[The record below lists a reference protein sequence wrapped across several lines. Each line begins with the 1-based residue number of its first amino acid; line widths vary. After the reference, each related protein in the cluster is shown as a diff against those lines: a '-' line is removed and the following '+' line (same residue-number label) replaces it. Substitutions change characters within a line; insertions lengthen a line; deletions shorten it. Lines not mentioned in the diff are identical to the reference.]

1 VGLTADAGEYADTV
15 SDEYHIAELFEA
27 ASAVK
32 MQAHVPYS
40 GFPVGAALLDE
51 TGRIHAG
58 CNVENASYPEGICAE
73 ANAIGA
79 MVAAGARSIV
89 ELLTVSDG
97 DLITTC
103 CGGCRQKIREFAGAD
118 AAIHAAG
125 PEGVRRSYTLTELL
139 PDSFGPDHLA

>member
-1 VGLTADAGEYADTV
+1 VPPEYR
-15 SDEYHIAELFEA
+15 IAELFEA

-32 MQAHVPYS
+32 VRAHVPYS
-40 GFPVGAALLDE
+40 GFPVGAALRDE

-58 CNVENASYPEGICAE
+58 CNVENAAYPEGICAE
-73 ANAIGA
+73 ANAVGA
-79 MVAAGARSIV
+79 MVAAGARTIV

-97 DLITTC
+97 DLVATC

-118 AAIHAAG
+118 TPIHAAG
-125 PEGVRRSYTLTELL
+125 PEGVRRSYTLAELL

>member
-1 VGLTADAGEYADTV
+1 MPPEYR
-15 SDEYHIAELFEA
+15 IAELFEA

-32 MQAHVPYS
+32 VRAHVPYS
-40 GFPVGAALLDE
+40 GFPVGAALRDE

-58 CNVENASYPEGICAE
+58 CNVENAAYPEGICAE

-79 MVAAGARSIV
+79 MVAAGARTIV

-97 DLITTC
+97 DLVATC
-103 CGGCRQKIREFAGAD
+103 CGGCRQKIRGFAVSD
-118 AAIHAAG
+118 TPIHAAG
-125 PEGVRRSYTLTELL
+125 PEGVRRSYTLAELL